1 MKTIIL
7 GKNSY
12 LSNNLKELIVNS
24 KVYSLGDDSMNNVN
38 LSNCNIVINSFYSSL
53 KLETIDSYQD
63 FIKRSL
69 YDLSIFLDQIKGKKI
84 RKIIYTSSSSTYN
97 LINDNDLNNEN
108 FNDER
113 NRKIYSSTKLN
124 AENLIKNFCTKN
136 KIRFCIVRIFN
147 IFGEEEKFSII
158 SKIIDT
164 YKNKKN
170 ILKLINS
177 GNSIRDFIHIKEVV
191 NIYKNI
197 LKKKKNCIVDVG
209 SGYGTKIKD
218 IIKFLGNKNFN
229 IKNIKKNELQSSIG
243 FNSIIKRNENYS
255 LENFIKLRIGLK
267 KQPKF
272 KRFFLKNTS

>member
-164 YKNKKN
+164 
-170 ILKLINS
+170 
-177 GNSIRDFIHIKEVV
+177 
-191 NIYKNI
+191 
-197 LKKKKNCIVDVG
+197 
-209 SGYGTKIKD
+209 
-218 IIKFLGNKNFN
+218 
-229 IKNIKKNELQSSIG
+229 
-243 FNSIIKRNENYS
+243 
-255 LENFIKLRIGLK
+255 
-267 KQPKF
+267 
-272 KRFFLKNTS
+272 